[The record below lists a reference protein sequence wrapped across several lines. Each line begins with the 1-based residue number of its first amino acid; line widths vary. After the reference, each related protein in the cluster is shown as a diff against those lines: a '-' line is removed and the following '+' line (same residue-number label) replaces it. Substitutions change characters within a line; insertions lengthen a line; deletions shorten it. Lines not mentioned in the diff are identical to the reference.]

1 VKYIYTIS
9 NSNGCSNTDTVT
21 VQVKP
26 VPVAGFVS
34 DISICANTT
43 TTPINFSSN
52 IPGTIFN
59 WVNSQPAIN
68 LPSTGIGNILPFTAQ
83 NNTSGQLIAQISV
96 TPEVAGC
103 KGNTIV
109 AAKITV
115 NKAITNL
122 SIQTAPTI
130 ACPGVAVGPF
140 IGSVPFGGDGYSYAF
155 QWQSSTD
162 GVTFINIPGAIA
174 RSLTAPPVTGPT
186 TWYRLNTVSGG
197 CVANTTPVRVN
208 EAAKPVFNITLI
220 DGNTINVGNSTQA
233 VVEVQPP
240 GAISYEWSPRNFVS
254 NYLSD
259 KPFLSPT
266 TDTRFTVKVTNNDG
280 CIASDSVL
288 IRVVKGF
295 QIYPNNVLTPN
306 GDGYNDTWKIK
317 NIEFY
322 PKNNIKIYNANGAN
336 VISFTDYQG
345 TWDGKVNGTKL
356 PTGTYYYMI
365 DLADGSAIIKGFLTI
380 LN

>member
-1 VKYIYTIS
+1 M
-9 NSNGCSNTDTVT
+9 
-21 VQVKP
+21 
-26 VPVAGFVS
+26 
-34 DISICANTT
+34 
-43 TTPINFSSN
+43 
-52 IPGTIFN
+52 
-59 WVNSQPAIN
+59 
-68 LPSTGIGNILPFTAQ
+68 
-83 NNTSGQLIAQISV
+83 
-96 TPEVAGC
+96 
-103 KGNTIV
+103 
-109 AAKITV
+109 
-115 NKAITNL
+115 
-122 SIQTAPTI
+122 
-130 ACPGVAVGPF
+130 
-140 IGSVPFGGDGYSYAF
+140 
-155 QWQSSTD
+155 
-162 GVTFINIPGAIA
+162 
-174 RSLTAPPVTGPT
+174 
-186 TWYRLNTVSGG
+186 
-197 CVANTTPVRVN
+197 ANTTPVRVN
-208 EAAKPVFNITLI
+208 QAAKPVFNITLI

-266 TDTRFTVKVTNNDG
+266 TDTRFTVKVTNSDG

-288 IRVVKGF
+288 IRVIKGF

>member
-1 VKYIYTIS
+1 
-9 NSNGCSNTDTVT
+9 
-21 VQVKP
+21 
-26 VPVAGFVS
+26 
-34 DISICANTT
+34 
-43 TTPINFSSN
+43 
-52 IPGTIFN
+52 
-59 WVNSQPAIN
+59 
-68 LPSTGIGNILPFTAQ
+68 
-83 NNTSGQLIAQISV
+83 
-96 TPEVAGC
+96 
-103 KGNTIV
+103 
-109 AAKITV
+109 
-115 NKAITNL
+115 
-122 SIQTAPTI
+122 
-130 ACPGVAVGPF
+130 
-140 IGSVPFGGDGYSYAF
+140 VPFGGDGYSYAF

-174 RSLTAPPVTGPT
+174 RSLTAPPVTAPT

-208 EAAKPVFNITLI
+208 QAAKPVFNITLI

-288 IRVVKGF
+288 IRVIKGF

-322 PKNNIKIYNANGAN
+322 PTNQIKIYNANGAN
-336 VISFTDYQG
+336 VITFKDYKG
-345 TWDGKVNGTKL
+345 DWDGKVNGIKL